1 MRILI
6 ALLLLL
12 APPFAQAQLRM
23 GKRER
28 FVPGEVIVRYKESA
42 TGSARLQALK
52 AHSAVKL
59 GTPAKHFDHV
69 KIREGLS
76 VDEAVSELSRDP
88 EIESV
93 QPNYIY
99 RTFALPN
106 DPQLGQQWGLKN
118 TGQTITL
125 PAGSTSTNNP
135 GIAGADMSAEAAWS
149 IRTDC
154 SSVVVAIIDSGI
166 NYRHEDLAGN
176 MWDGGAAYPNH
187 GYDFVNND
195 NDPSDLLGH
204 GTHVAGTIGAVGNNG
219 VGVAGVCWKAKLMAV
234 KVSESGTATSADM
247 AKGFDFA
254 IANGAK
260 VINLSMGN
268 TENDPVLKA
277 AVQKASD
284 AGIVIVAAAGND
296 SSDNDQEP
304 TYPCSYKLANVLC
317 VAAVDQKG
325 QLASFSN
332 FGKTTIHVAAP
343 GANIRN
349 SFAGTTKSGLIP
361 FTAGSPFVWQG
372 NGWSTNPVTFQTDAG
387 AKTVDVYTATPGYDG
402 NKNYAN
408 NVDARTY
415 TSVSLAGYDSAV
427 LTLIGAYDLAL
438 GDSIS
443 FGYKATG
450 GDPFAG
456 GGTVYTDSNFQT
468 DRESIVRDFPLT
480 NCRTAACSF
489 GLRFRSDAAQTS
501 YGVAILAFG
510 LEALTVNTNSYQIQ
524 SGTSMAAPHV
534 TGLAALILAQNPAYK
549 AADVITAIKEGG
561 RAEASLN
568 GKISTGKA
576 IDAASSLKF
585 IGAPKSVTVTVGN

>member
-1 MRILI
+1 MRILL

-12 APPFAQAQLRM
+12 PTLAHAQLRM
-23 GKRER
+23 GKRDR
-28 FVPGEVIVRYKESA
+28 FVPGEVIVKYKESA
-42 TGSARLQALK
+42 SGSVRLQALK
-52 AHSAVKL
+52 SHSAVKI
-59 GTPAKHFDHV
+59 GQPAKHFEQV
-69 KIREGLS
+69 RIREGQS
-76 VDEAVSELSRDP
+76 VAEAMSELSRDP
-88 EIESV
+88 GIESV
-93 QPNYIY
+93 QPNFIY

-125 PAGSTSTNNP
+125 AAGKTSTNNP
-135 GIAGADMSAEAAWS
+135 GTAGADISAEAAWS

-154 SSVVVAIIDSGI
+154 SAVVIAIIDSGI

-187 GYDFVNND
+187 GYDFPNND

-204 GTHVAGTIGAVGNNG
+204 GTHVAGTIGAIGNNG
-219 VGVAGVCWKAKLMAV
+219 TGVAGVCWKAKLMAV
-234 KVSESGTATSADM
+234 KVSESGSATSADM

-268 TENDPVLKA
+268 TENDPMMKA

-284 AGIVIVAAAGND
+284 AGIVIIAAAGND
-296 SSDNDQEP
+296 ASDNDQAP

-317 VAAVDQKG
+317 VAAVDQKS

-332 FGKTTIHVAAP
+332 FGKTTVHVAAP

-349 SFAGTTKSGLIP
+349 SFAGTVKAGLLP
-361 FTAGSPFVWQG
+361 FGAGSPFVWQG
-372 NGWSTNPVTFQTDAG
+372 SGWSTSQITVQTDTG
-387 AKTVDVYTATPGYDG
+387 AKNVEVFSATPGYDG

-408 NVDARTY
+408 NVEARTY
-415 TSVSLAGYDSAV
+415 TSVSLAGYDSAL
-427 LTLIGAYDLAL
+427 LTIVGMFDLAL

-443 FGYKATG
+443 FGYKAAG

-456 GGTVYTDSNFQT
+456 GGTVFTDSNFQT
-468 DRESIVRDFPLT
+468 DRESIVRDFSL
-480 NCRTAACSF
+480 NACRTSTCSF
-489 GLRFRSDAAQTS
+489 GLRFRSDAAQTN
-501 YGVAILAFG
+501 YGVAILAFA
-510 LEALTVNTNSYQIQ
+510 LEALTVNTNSYEIQ

-534 TGLAALILAQNPAYK
+534 TGLAALILSQNPAYK
-549 AADVITAIKEGG
+549 AGDVITAIKEGG
-561 RAEASLN
+561 RAETSLA

-576 IDAASSLKF
+576 VDAASSLKF
-585 IGAPKSVTVTVGN
+585 IGAPKGVSVSVGN